1 MCLLLLNSALNSA
14 KVGQVWWHMSVSSA
28 LGRLRQED
36 LESVAGQATQ
46 QDRVSKQQQKG
57 GKFHVMRVLP

>member
-1 MCLLLLNSALNSA
+1 
-14 KVGQVWWHMSVSSA
+14 MSVSSA